1 MKTTNKTL
9 IAALAGIVLFSFA
22 SPVQAQYNAV
32 GDDGICASPKV
43 RQRLTE
49 IKSRAEA
56 ESLKPGDAI
65 AIAADQSKDMFLD
78 VRQIVFLKKGEPQ
91 KNQIVINDPGKIK
104 QLVDLLHLVK
114 SERLVCDM
122 AWQVTFIKK
131 TGSVETFVCK
141 GCIEIHDKNGSE
153 RFQTPPEFYKLVQ
166 HIAE

>member
-9 IAALAGIVLFSFA
+9 IAALAGMALFSFTG
-22 SPVQAQYNAV
+22 PVQAQYNAI
-32 GDDGICASPKV
+32 GDDGIAASPKV
-43 RQRLTE
+43 RQMLTE
-49 IKSRAEA
+49 NKSRAEA
-56 ESLKPGDAI
+56 ESLKSGD
-65 AIAADQSKDMFLD
+65 AIAADQSKDIFLD
-78 VRQIVFLKKGEPQ
+78 VRQIVILKKGEPQ

-104 QLVDLLHLVK
+104 QLLEVLHLVK
-114 SERLVCDM
+114 SDRLACDM

-141 GCIEIHDKNGSE
+141 HCVEIRDKNGTE

>member
-9 IAALAGIVLFSFA
+9 IAALAGIALFSFA
-22 SPVQAQYNAV
+22 SPVQAQNKAV
-32 GDDGICASPKV
+32 GDDG
-43 RQRLTE
+43 
-49 IKSRAEA
+49 
-56 ESLKPGDAI
+56 
-65 AIAADQSKDMFLD
+65 IAADQSKDIFLD
-78 VRQIVFLKKGEPQ
+78 VRQIVILKKGEPQ

-131 TGSVETFVCK
+131 TGSVETFVCE
-141 GCIEIHDKNGSE
+141 GCIEIRDKNGSE

-166 HIAE
+166 NIAE

>member
-43 RQRLTE
+43 RQMLTE
-49 IKSRAEA
+49 NKSR
-56 ESLKPGDAI
+56 

-78 VRQIVFLKKGEPQ
+78 VRQIVFLKKGEPK

-104 QLVDLLHLVK
+104 QLVDVLHLVK
-114 SERLVCDM
+114 SDRLVCDM
-122 AWQVTFIKK
+122 EWEVTFIKK

-141 GCIEIHDKNGSE
+141 HCVEIRDKNGTE

>member
-1 MKTTNKTL
+1 
-9 IAALAGIVLFSFA
+9 
-22 SPVQAQYNAV
+22 
-32 GDDGICASPKV
+32 
-43 RQRLTE
+43 
-49 IKSRAEA
+49 
-56 ESLKPGDAI
+56 
-65 AIAADQSKDMFLD
+65 
-78 VRQIVFLKKGEPQ
+78 LKKGEPQ

-141 GCIEIHDKNGSE
+141 GCIEIRDKNGSE

>member
-32 GDDGICASPKV
+32 GDDGICASPKF
-43 RQRLTE
+43 RQMLTE
-49 IKSRAEA
+49 NKSR
-56 ESLKPGDAI
+56 

-78 VRQIVFLKKGEPQ
+78 VRQIVFLKKGEPK

-104 QLVDLLHLVK
+104 QLVDVLLLVK
-114 SERLVCDM
+114 SDRLVCDM
-122 AWQVTFIKK
+122 EWKVTFIKK

-141 GCIEIHDKNGSE
+141 HCVEIHDKNGTE

>member
-9 IAALAGIVLFSFA
+9 IAALAGIALFSFA
-22 SPVQAQYNAV
+22 SPVQAQNKAV
-32 GDDGICASPKV
+32 GDDG
-43 RQRLTE
+43 
-49 IKSRAEA
+49 
-56 ESLKPGDAI
+56 
-65 AIAADQSKDMFLD
+65 IAADQSKDIFLD
-78 VRQIVFLKKGEPQ
+78 VQQIVFLKKGEPK

-104 QLVDLLHLVK
+104 QLVDLLYLVK

-131 TGSVETFVCK
+131 AGSVETFVCK
-141 GCIEIHDKNGSE
+141 GCIEIRDKNGSE

>member
-32 GDDGICASPKV
+32 GDDGICASPKF
-43 RQRLTE
+43 RQMLTE
-49 IKSRAEA
+49 NKSR
-56 ESLKPGDAI
+56 

-78 VRQIVFLKKGEPQ
+78 VRQIVFLKKGDPQ

-104 QLVDLLHLVK
+104 QLVDVLLLVK
-114 SERLVCDM
+114 SDRLVCDM
-122 AWQVTFIKK
+122 EWKVTFIKK
-131 TGSVETFVCK
+131 TGSVKTFVCK
-141 GCIEIHDKNGSE
+141 HCVEIRDKNGTE

>member
-1 MKTTNKTL
+1 MKTTNNIL
-9 IAALAGIVLFSFA
+9 IAALAGIALFSFT

-32 GDDGICASPKV
+32 GDEGIAASSKV
-43 RQRLTE
+43 RQMLTE

-56 ESLKPGDAI
+56 ESLKTGDAT
-65 AIAADQSKDMFLD
+65 AIAADQSKDIFLD
-78 VRQIVFLKKGEPQ
+78 VRQIVFLKKGEPK

-104 QLVDLLHLVK
+104 QLMEVLHLVK
-114 SERLVCDM
+114 SDRLVCDM

-141 GCIEIHDKNGSE
+141 HCVEIRDKNGTE

-166 HIAE
+166 HITE

>member
-9 IAALAGIVLFSFA
+9 IAALAGIALFSFA

-43 RQRLTE
+43 RQMLTE
-49 IKSRAEA
+49 NKSR
-56 ESLKPGDAI
+56 

-78 VRQIVFLKKGEPQ
+78 VRQIVFLKKGEPK

-104 QLVDLLHLVK
+104 QLVDVLLLVK
-114 SERLVCDM
+114 SDRLVCDM
-122 AWQVTFIKK
+122 EWKVTFIKK
-131 TGSVETFVCK
+131 TGSVKTFVCK
-141 GCIEIHDKNGSE
+141 HCVEIRDKNGTE

-166 HIAE
+166 HIADKGVNP